1 MSHSQATKDFLNN
14 LADKLRQLQFEAE
27 EHYTALKHPLPDK
40 DEAEW
45 DRIIGSIM
53 GAVNTAQW
61 PDAADPLEPVYSH
74 LDEPVD
80 PEPVDRFETFYGR
93 PRLTLVER
101 YERIHFPDTDLT

>member
-27 EHYTALKHPLPDK
+27 EYYEALKHPLPDK

-80 PEPVDRFETFYGR
+80 RFETFYGR

>member
-1 MSHSQATKDFLNN
+1 MSHSQATKIFLND

-53 GAVNTAQW
+53 GSVNEAQR
-61 PDAADPLEPVYSH
+61 PDP
-74 LDEPVD
+74 
-80 PEPVDRFETFYGR
+80 FETIYGR
-93 PRLTLVER
+93 PRLTLNER
-101 YERIHFPDTDLT
+101 YKRIHFPDTDLT